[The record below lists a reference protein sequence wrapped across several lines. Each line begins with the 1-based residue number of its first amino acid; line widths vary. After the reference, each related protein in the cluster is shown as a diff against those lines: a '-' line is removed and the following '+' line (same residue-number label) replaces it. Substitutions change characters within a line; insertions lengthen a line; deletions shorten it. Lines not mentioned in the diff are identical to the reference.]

1 MSVVHLPATA
11 SSDEIHDVL
20 QRDAALIIDDL
31 ASVEQ
36 IDAIHAEMAPFIAA
50 TPPGSDDFS
59 GRNTRRTGGL
69 IARAPSSHALIQ
81 HPTILD
87 VTGKLLH
94 RAQSFQL
101 HLTQVISIGPDS
113 PGQSIHRD
121 QWAFDFFEFPADYD
135 VQCNTI
141 WAMTDFTE
149 ANGATRLMPG
159 SQGLPTSFEHTADE
173 TVPAEMS
180 KGSCLLY
187 TGKVYHGGGAN
198 TSEQTRVGLN
208 ITYDVAWLRQEE
220 NQYLSTPPDVAATL
234 PDELLRLMGYRTG
247 AYALGYIDDVRDPIE
262 AIRGDRRDEL
272 RHPPPPDLSVTH
284 GADTTGN
291 GRRRSGGGDQ
301 VSGGEGAGEADAP
314 DDDGVVHVEVDLGRD
329 LVVLVADVAA

>member
-1 MSVVHLPATA
+1 MSVVHLPAA
-11 SSDEIHDVL
+11 APVDEIHDVL
-20 QRDAALIIDDL
+20 RRDGALIIDDL
-31 ASVEQ
+31 ADASL
-36 IDAIHAEMAPFIAA
+36 IDRIMSEMAPWIEA

-59 GRNTRRTGGL
+59 GRATRRTGAL
-69 IARAPSSHALIQ
+69 IARSPSSHELIQ

-87 VTGKLLH
+87 VTATLLD
-94 RAQSFQL
+94 RAQSYQL

-121 QWAFDFFEFPADYD
+121 QWAFDFFEFPSDYH

-159 SQGLPTSFEHTADE
+159 SQDLPNSFEHTIDE
-173 TVPAEMS
+173 TVPAAMS

-198 TSEQTRVGLN
+198 TSDQTRVGLN
-208 ITYDVAWLRQEE
+208 ITYDVGWLRQEE
-220 NQYLSTPPDVAATL
+220 NQYLSVPREIAETL
-234 PDELLRLMGYRTG
+234 PDELLRLMGYRIG

-262 AIRGDRRDEL
+262 AIRPSTGAMSFGTIDR
-272 RHPPPPDLSVTH
+272 
-284 GADTTGN
+284 
-291 GRRRSGGGDQ
+291 
-301 VSGGEGAGEADAP
+301 
-314 DDDGVVHVEVDLGRD
+314 
-329 LVVLVADVAA
+329 